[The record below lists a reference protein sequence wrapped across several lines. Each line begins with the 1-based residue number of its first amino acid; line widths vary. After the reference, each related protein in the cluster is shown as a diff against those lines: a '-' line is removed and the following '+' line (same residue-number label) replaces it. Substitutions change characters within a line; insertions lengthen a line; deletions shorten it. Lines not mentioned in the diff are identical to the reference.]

1 VELPEKESKMERNK
15 YSAEY
20 KAKIVLEILREELSI
35 SEIASRENINKNQ
48 LQNWK
53 REFIENSARVF
64 SQNKIERDSKK
75 EVLEAIEREQTLMA
89 KVGQLTL
96 EVDFLKKKHDQI
108 CGKGWEERSGYNS
121 FKR

>member
-1 VELPEKESKMERNK
+1 VKPLEKESKMERNK
-15 YSAEY
+15 YTPEN
-20 KAKIVLEILREELSI
+20 KAKIVLEILREEMSL

-64 SQNKIERDSKK
+64 AQNKIEK
-75 EVLEAIEREQTLMA
+75 ESQRKVKETEEREQALMA

-96 EVDFLKKKHDQI
+96 EVDFLKKKSDQI
-108 CGKGWEERSGYNS
+108 LGKGWEERSGY
-121 FKR
+121 KR